1 MSLFSRRALN
11 DREKPPSPNL
21 VFHEIPLTPSMLAA
35 GCARLGLF
43 SLLAACFCPLGM
55 LSRGQAPPPACLQ
68 PLTGEIWEVVSCEE
82 IYRQAFWSTAS
93 FASQLSS
100 SHLDTVDSTTC
111 SNVTSG
117 DTPSLFYTIDCCR
130 SIVHVHRFTEE
141 QRPRL
146 LFYCDLWRLT
156 SKGVVRIKWS

>member
-11 DREKPPSPNL
+11 DKEKPSSPNL

-100 SHLDTVDSTTC
+100 SHLDTVDTAQHAVMSRVETHGLYFIPLIAAALLSMSTGSQRSRDHDFCFT
-111 SNVTSG
+111 VTY
-117 DTPSLFYTIDCCR
+117 DD
-130 SIVHVHRFTEE
+130 
-141 QRPRL
+141 
-146 LFYCDLWRLT
+146 
-156 SKGVVRIKWS
+156 